1 MIAYT
6 DPFLVYFYFTMYSVA
21 LIFMMFAISTFLN
34 NGEKAF
40 PTSNTRK
47 IMFIFKKNANKGTL
61 KNILT

>member
-34 NGEKAF
+34 NGENSHF
-40 PTSNTRK
+40 PQTNIFLK
-47 IMFIFKKNANKGTL
+47 NNVFKKYRK
-61 KNILT
+61 